1 MASQSL
7 NIYSPLTRQ
16 VKGDLLR
23 VFSKALVPS
32 DRRQKLGR
40 IILSRGKVICSAV
53 QESSAA
59 ATVTDKKEAEP
70 AAKAEAE
77 AEAPAVKKAPQRP
90 KKPAAKPLP
99 QLMEEDLIPSLKAAL
114 ETQEDVS
121 QIELSF
127 GDNKLE
133 GSFLKKD
140 IPYNFWAFFPSGDL
154 TGPKAF
160 SLSSYGYE
168 ASTVEPFLIDERRVT
183 AELVVFWIRKRLV
196 AQGILPVWK
205 E

>member
-7 NIYSPLTRQ
+7 NVYSPLTRQ
-16 VKGDLLR
+16 VKGDTVP
-23 VFSKALVPS
+23 VFSKAPVTS
-32 DRRQKLGR
+32 DRRHKHGR
-40 IILSRGKVICSAV
+40 IVLSRGSVICCSAV

-59 ATVTDKKEAEP
+59 AVTDKKEAEP
-70 AAKAEAE
+70 AAKAA
-77 AEAPAVKKAPQRP
+77 APAVKKAPEKP
-90 KKPAAKPLP
+90 KKPPAKPLP
-99 QLMEEDLIPSLKAAL
+99 QLMEEDLIPSLKATL
-114 ETQEDVS
+114 EAQEDVS
-121 QIELSF
+121 QIEISF
-127 GDNKLE
+127 RDNRLE
-133 GSFLKKD
+133 GSFLKED
-140 IPYNFWAFFPSGDL
+140 VPYIFWAFFPNGDL

-183 AELVVFWIRKRLV
+183 AQLVVFWIRKRLA